1 MLTKYI
7 YVLNSNINTK
17 SQDSRLTCCW
27 GGADA
32 GGAAA
37 DPGLLAASPPP
48 AAAAGA
54 PLPRA
59 TPRPLARPVIL
70 NGGVGGLNEI
80 ILNLQE
86 KYIISHIGTF
96 HSSKFI
102 DTLIMTQTDSYDY
115 GC

>member
-1 MLTKYI
+1 MYCHYSAKPFPSSSPPTSEQQIQLI
-7 YVLNSNINTK
+7 YTGRSKTIIGISSVDKVYVQNSKINNK
-17 SQDSRLTCCW
+17 SQDFLLTCCW

-32 GGAAA
+32 GGAA

-70 NGGVGGLNEI
+70 NGGWGA
-80 ILNLQE
+80 
-86 KYIISHIGTF
+86 
-96 HSSKFI
+96 
-102 DTLIMTQTDSYDY
+102 
-115 GC
+115 